1 MSNVRHIQVFQHS
14 MTETLIERIRSGT
27 LSEKELI
34 NLYNNARV
42 RNAEN
47 VIKAIE
53 RQMRGQ
59 FPKAANRLF
68 GKKESYA
75 IQRLQEV
82 LARLEREVKVSDNEL
97 KNGVKPGGKKLAGE
111 KYLNVYASYRN
122 AAGVGGYLS
131 MEQDTI
137 DSELYAIVGH
147 YKIGAAGFR
156 HEERFTME
164 AFDDAAAKYIDIV
177 KGVAGA

>member
-1 MSNVRHIQVFQHS
+1 
-14 MTETLIERIRSGT
+14 MTSQLIERIRSGT

-34 NLYNNARV
+34 NLYNNARD
-42 RNAEN
+42 RNAKE
-47 VIKAIE
+47 VVDAIE

-68 GKKESYA
+68 GTKEAYA
-75 IQRLQEV
+75 VQRLQEV
-82 LARLEREVKVSDNEL
+82 LARLEGEVNVSANEL

-131 MEQDTI
+131 MVQDTI
-137 DSELYAIVGH
+137 DSELYAVVGH
-147 YKIGAAGFR
+147 YKIGSAGFR
-156 HEERFTME
+156 QEERFTME
-164 AFDDAAAKYIDIV
+164 AFDEAASKYIGIV
-177 KGVAGA
+177 KEVAGA

>member
-1 MSNVRHIQVFQHS
+1 
-14 MTETLIERIRSGT
+14 MTSQLIERIRSGT

-34 NLYNNARV
+34 NLYNNARA
-42 RNAEN
+42 RNAQD
-47 VIKAIE
+47 VVDAVE

-68 GKKESYA
+68 GKKEAYA

-82 LARLEREVKVSDNEL
+82 LAHLEDEINVGANKL

-122 AAGVGGYLS
+122 ATGVGGYLS

-137 DSELYAIVGH
+137 DSELYAVVGH
-147 YKIGAAGFR
+147 YKIGPAGFR
-156 HEERFTME
+156 HEERFTMD
-164 AFDDAAAKYIDIV
+164 AFDEAASKYVGIV
-177 KGVAGA
+177 KEVNDA